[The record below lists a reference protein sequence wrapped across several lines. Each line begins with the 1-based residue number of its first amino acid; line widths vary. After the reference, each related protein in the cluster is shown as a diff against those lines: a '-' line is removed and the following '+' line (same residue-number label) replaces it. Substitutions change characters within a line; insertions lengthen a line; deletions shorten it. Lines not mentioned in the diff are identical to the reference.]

1 MSSRAHPEGHRDWPA
16 LEADYWQTTKRFR
29 DREDAKLAHEFS
41 TRQEHVQQEVTE
53 LSSKRQGLE
62 RDIRDIDARITHQ
75 EREGQR
81 LQQEFNYRKSNLA
94 AQRQEEDRSQQRWF
108 ERAREGSYPGK
119 ENALPKDNE
128 ESLPRELPA
137 PDAAGG
143 WTSIN
148 GSLRRSTRREA
159 REQKPPSHPGSLFG
173 NVFHNPVEENES
185 PAASNIIGRNETARQ
200 QPVNTDRADNRWS
213 SMRPDDGSIVDHA
226 RNRPLKP
233 RERRSLPDF
242 PTPSRSPADLPEESS
257 VPKKRSPR
265 NRKALPQARN
275 SATPAQSPDPSS
287 NDVDLTE
294 ITRDRLVLVDDGSVI
309 TEPAMFAGVPL
320 KRIDESHPFWNPEWG
335 TLESIIQPALDKW
348 KNKLDGLR
356 SNPDAVRHTT
366 FLANRQV
373 NRGQAIMEFMRDGCF
388 HPFQFANRDMID
400 KAFKTYINYDTI
412 FRLVSVHEELKKFD
426 LDVTPLE
433 WLRHRFYE
441 ISMVEGDKFSL
452 SRTMHDLYHD
462 VKLKYLREKHGF
474 GNIGRPSGYKL
485 ADKDSTKGG
494 KSKVKKESS
503 TTRRRSRRSIS
514 QVDPDAPST
523 PLKVEESATIP
534 TEYLES
540 VALRPSKRQRM
551 DAQAGQDDLDFDGY
565 TSTDSFSKG
574 RVMHLDF
581 RVHQIKTN
589 ALTTDP
595 KVTQYWTWKPEE
607 NKFEHQVLRD
617 VRPEVS
623 WGTYERPVDFNCR
636 LDEIKEVHYV
646 PGDQNIAVTTNGFRG
661 DILIQFKRDRTTKRF
676 LSFVQKKG
684 VKLIASNHDNL
695 EEQWQLM
702 RSEVISDTLSKS

>member
-1 MSSRAHPEGHRDWPA
+1 MSSGAQPEGHGDWPA
-16 LEADYWQTTKRFR
+16 LEADYWQTTRRAR
-29 DREDAKLAHEFS
+29 DREDAKLAHEYS
-41 TRQEHVQQEVTE
+41 SRQEHVQQQIAEF
-53 LSSKRQGLE
+53 SSKRQGLE
-62 RDIRDIDARITHQ
+62 REIRDLDARITSQ

-81 LQQEFNYRKSNLA
+81 LQQEFNFRKATLT

-119 ENALPKDNE
+119 ENAMPKNNDEN
-128 ESLPRELPA
+128 LRRELPP
-137 PDAAGG
+137 PDAAAG

-159 REQKPPSHPGSLFG
+159 REQKPASNPGSLFG
-173 NVFHNPVEENES
+173 NVFHNPLEEDES
-185 PAASNIIGRNETARQ
+185 PAASNVIGRNESARP
-200 QPVNTDRADNRWS
+200 QPINTDRADNGYS
-213 SMRPDDGSIVDHA
+213 SLRADDGSIVDHA

-233 RERRSLPDF
+233 KERHSLPDF
-242 PTPSRSPADLPEESS
+242 PTPSRSPADLPEEPS
-257 VPKKRSPR
+257 VSKKRSPR
-265 NRKALPQARN
+265 NRKALPQPRD
-275 SATPAQSPDPSS
+275 SATPAQSPDQSS

-294 ITRDRLVLVDDGSVI
+294 ITRDRLVLVDNGSVI
-309 TEPAMFAGVPL
+309 TAPAMFAGVPL
-320 KRIDESHPFWNPEWG
+320 QRIDQSHPFWNPEWE
-335 TLESIIQPALDKW
+335 TLEGIIQPALDKW

-356 SNPDAVRHTT
+356 SNPEAVRHTT

-400 KAFKTYINYDTI
+400 KAFKTYTNYDTI

-441 ISMVEGDKFSL
+441 IATEEGDKFSL

-485 ADKDSTKGG
+485 GDKDSAKGG
-494 KSKVKKESS
+494 KSKSKKESS
-503 TTRRRSRRSIS
+503 RRRSRRSIS
-514 QVDPDAPST
+514 QADPDAPGT
-523 PLKVEESATIP
+523 PLKVEESAAAP

-540 VALRPSKRQRM
+540 VALRPAKRQRM
-551 DAQAGQDDLDFDGY
+551 DAQTGQDDLEFDGY

-581 RVHQIKTN
+581 RVHQIKTEV
-589 ALTTDP
+589 LTTDP

-617 VRPEVS
+617 VRPQVS
-623 WGTYERPVDFNCR
+623 WGTYEKPVDFNCF
-636 LDEIKEVHYV
+636 LNEIKEVHYV
-646 PGDQNIAVTTNGFRG
+646 PGDRNIAVMTNGFRS
-661 DILIQFKRDRTTKRF
+661 DILVQFKRDRTTKRF

-684 VKLIASNHDNL
+684 VKLVLSNHDHL
-695 EEQWQLM
+695 EAQWQLM
-702 RSEVISDTLSKS
+702 RSEVISDTISKF